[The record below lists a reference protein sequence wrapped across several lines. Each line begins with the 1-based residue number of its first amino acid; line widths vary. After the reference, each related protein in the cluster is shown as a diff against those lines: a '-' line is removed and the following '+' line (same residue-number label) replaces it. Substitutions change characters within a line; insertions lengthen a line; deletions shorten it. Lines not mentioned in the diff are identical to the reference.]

1 MLITGIVYIL
11 NLFLKMLIIF
21 AGTPTAAPGEA
32 MLYKKLVS
40 KVGFVDLI
48 RKILF
53 SVRIG
58 FAPGGGDIDRAVLA
72 GGDVGVVEGI
82 QVNGKA
88 VGMVGKSAGGKRPV
102 VKAGCIIVFHGQ
114 FIIPLIFLH
123 KTYFQIG
130 RAHV

>member
-58 FAPGGGDIDRAVLA
+58 FHRHP
-72 GGDVGVVEGI
+72 
-82 QVNGKA
+82 
-88 VGMVGKSAGGKRPV
+88 
-102 VKAGCIIVFHGQ
+102 CIISKFSMVFR
-114 FIIPLIFLH
+114 LRSRR
-123 KTYFQIG
+123 G
-130 RAHV
+130 RY